1 MEFLLWSLLSR
12 HMIPLQLGVN
22 VSTRLSVVEDNIV
35 CLLSVKI
42 NKEVGRIT
50 EGLDVGEFYDFNLH
64 RLYFLF
70 CLEY

>member
-1 MEFLLWSLLSR
+1 
-12 HMIPLQLGVN
+12 MIPLKLGVN
-22 VSTRLSVVEDNIV
+22 VSRRLSVVDSIV

-50 EGLDVGEFYDFNLH
+50 EGLDVGEFFDFNLH

-70 CLEY
+70 CLKH